1 MRALR
6 RSFSSIWRL
15 FKELAVT
22 HRTGLVLI
30 AALLLA
36 GALSVAAQERSVDAG
51 RGFGLMFDQRGG
63 NCAACHSIPDAS
75 GKKSGVQS
83 NFAPPLDGVASRYS
97 AAQLLQ
103 WVVDARKINP
113 PTLMPPFGLDLNT
126 DKAKGR
132 LLTDAQIADVVAALQ
147 TLR

>member
-1 MRALR
+1 M
-6 RSFSSIWRL
+6 
-15 FKELAVT
+15 
-22 HRTGLVLI
+22 HRTLHVLTLLWFTGL
-30 AALLLA
+30 
-36 GALSVAAQERSVDAG
+36 AQAQNAEV
-51 RGFGLMFDQRGG
+51 GFKLMFDQRGG
-63 NCAACHSIPDAS
+63 NCTACHSILDAA

-83 NFAPPLDGVASRYS
+83 NFAPPLDGVATRYN

-103 WVVDARKINP
+103 WVVDARKMNP
-113 PTLMPPFGLDLNT
+113 QTLMPPFGVDWNT

>member
-1 MRALR
+1 MQRILHALTLLW
-6 RSFSSIWRL
+6 F
-15 FKELAVT
+15 
-22 HRTGLVLI
+22 TGL
-30 AALLLA
+30 AH
-36 GALSVAAQERSVDAG
+36 AQNTET
-51 RGFGLMFDQRGG
+51 GFKLMFDQRGG
-63 NCAACHSIPDAS
+63 NCAACHSIPNAA
-75 GKKSGVQS
+75 GKKNGVQS
-83 NFAPPLDGVASRYS
+83 NFAPPLGGVATRYN

-113 PTLMPPFGLDLNT
+113 QTLMPPFGLDLNT